1 MIILIINTDKI
12 IEHKNKIT
20 LSASRISVYKECPLK
35 YKFAYLDNI
44 PQSPDPVSS
53 QLGILIHKVL
63 EIYHKGNYSNI
74 SDLILL
80 LNKT

>member
-1 MIILIINTDKI
+1 MYN
-12 IEHKNKIT
+12 
-20 LSASRISVYKECPLK
+20 ECPLK

-53 QLGILIHKVL
+53 KLGILIHKVL

-80 LNKT
+80 LNNEFKISCAPSQFDKMPP